1 MAEDYTIQAGDCIAS
16 LARDRGF
23 LWETIWNHPRNAQLK
38 RTRKDPNV
46 LMVGDVVYVPDL
58 TLKQVPKPT
67 DQAHQFKLK
76 NVPAKLRLRLL
87 RPPKTDQA
95 GQSPSLVSGRAI
107 DNLYEDPSPQ
117 PPQPDEPRAGVPYT
131 LEIDGAL
138 LRGITDKDGRIEHS
152 IPPNARQGTLMVEL
166 GTANELILPLRLGY
180 LNPVSE
186 LSGIKQRLANLGLG
200 CGDLSDE
207 PTPEM
212 AAALS
217 IFQERAGLPVTGEV
231 DGATRDRL
239 ANLHG
244 S

>member
-1 MAEDYTIQAGDCIAS
+1 
-16 LARDRGF
+16 
-23 LWETIWNHPRNAQLK
+23 
-38 RTRKDPNV
+38 V
-46 LMVGDVVYVPDL
+46 LMVGDVVHVPDL
-58 TLKQVPKPT
+58 TLKYVSKPT
-67 DQAHQFKLK
+67 DQTHRFELK
-76 NVPAKLRLRLL
+76 GVPAKLRLRIL
-87 RPPKTDQA
+87 RPPKLDQVIP
-95 GQSPSLVSGRAI
+95 GPSLVSSRAI
-107 DNLYEDPSPQ
+107 DNLYEDPPPE
-117 PPQPDEPRAGVPYT
+117 PPQSDEPRARVPYV

-138 LRGITDKDGRIEHS
+138 VRGTTDKDGRIEHS
-152 IPPNARQGTLMVEL
+152 IPPNARQGNLLMEL
-166 GTANELILPLRLGY
+166 GTANELRLPLRLGY

-217 IFQERAGLPVTGEV
+217 IFQEKAGLPVTGEV
-231 DGATRDRL
+231 DAATRNKL